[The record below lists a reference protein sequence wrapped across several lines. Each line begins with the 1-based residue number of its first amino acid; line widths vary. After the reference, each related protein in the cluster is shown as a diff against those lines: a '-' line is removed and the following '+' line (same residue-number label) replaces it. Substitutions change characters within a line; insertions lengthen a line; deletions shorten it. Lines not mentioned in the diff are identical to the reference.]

1 MCVCTTVFYLFP
13 PARPKHSMKQANA
26 VCVCVKS
33 IVLYS
38 KFTRYY
44 TIVNSIFNNTRSFCF
59 TTCNKLIRQQEIFIH
74 FPSRLLSVH
83 ISIFN
88 SSLVY
93 HTRHTQTPIILL
105 FISNFIAFAQN
116 VYIPIQIK

>member
-1 MCVCTTVFYLFP
+1 MCVYDSVLFISTSP
-13 PARPKHSMKQANA
+13 SQTFNETRKS
-26 VCVCVKS
+26 CVCVKS

-93 HTRHTQTPIILL
+93 HTRHTHRHPLFYFSFQILL
-105 FISNFIAFAQN
+105 HLLKMCI
-116 VYIPIQIK
+116 YRYR